1 MDSDRKRAE
10 HISLEAMLIGVC
22 TAPVWVA
29 LLCLNSVQEI
39 PHILAI
45 MMLLPLVASL
55 AGIVLG
61 IVGLVKS
68 LRVQPHTRK
77 GIIFSVIGM
86 VLSLLTL
93 CATAYFWLIVWAASA
108 FA

>member
-1 MDSDRKRAE
+1 MDDKTKRAE
-10 HISLEAMLIGVC
+10 RISLASLLIGVC
-22 TAPVWVA
+22 TAPVWIA

-39 PHILAI
+39 PYILAI

-61 IVGLVKS
+61 IIGLVKS

-77 GIIFSVIGM
+77 RIIFSVIGM
-86 VLSLLTL
+86 VLSALML

>member
-1 MDSDRKRAE
+1 MDSKTKRAE
-10 HISLEAMLIGVC
+10 HISLAAMLIGIC
-22 TAPVWVA
+22 TALVWIA
-29 LLCLNSVQEI
+29 LLWLNSVQEI
-39 PHILAI
+39 PYVLAI
-45 MMLLPLVASL
+45 MMLLPLVASI

-68 LRVQPHTRK
+68 LRVRPRTGK
-77 GIIFSVIGM
+77 GIAFAVIGI